1 MDFVSDSLANGRRIK
16 CLTVAD
22 DFSHECV
29 DIAVD
34 YGISGQYVTRLLD
47 RAARLPRLPAGRA
60 HRQRPGVHQPGLHG
74 LGADPRHPPHPD
86 RAGPAHAERLHRELQ
101 RQVPGRVP
109 ERALVRDAA
118 AGQDGHRDLAA
129 GLQRGQAAQQLPANA
144 AGASSPSCIAS
155 ALAMQLDP
163 PQPPPRSINLAT
175 PDFLFM
181 NGTATGGRSARR
193 CGEDECAR
201 RERRRCWRN

>member
-34 YGISGQYVTRLLD
+34 YGISGQYVTR
-47 RAARLPRLPAGRA
+47 APGSGGAVPWLPVGRED
-60 HRQRPGVHQPGLHG
+60 RQRPGIHQPGLHG
-74 LGADPRHPPHPD
+74 LGAEPRHPAHPD
-86 RAGPAHAERLHRELQ
+86 RARAAYAERLHRELQ

-118 AGQDGHRDLAA
+118 PGHAQPSAPGGRTTTRSGRTAA
-129 GLQRGQAAQQLPANA
+129 WDACRLRV
-144 AGASSPSCIAS
+144 SPSCIAS

-163 PQPPPRSINLAT
+163 HRATTQNPLTLQPRTSYLQLVRRKGAGHREQA
-175 PDFLFM
+175 M
-181 NGTATGGRSARR
+181 GTT
-193 CGEDECAR
+193 
-201 RERRRCWRN
+201 